1 MESFTFTI
9 NNLIS
14 TIPAATVVP
23 AMREQ
28 PNYSK
33 QPTYG

>member
-14 TIPAATVVP
+14 NISAATVAP
-23 AMREQ
+23 AMRQQ

-33 QPTYG
+33 QQTYG